1 MSAPELA
8 CTYAALIL
16 HDDGIAITVSPPYH
30 GNTQRPNPDT
40 ETQTRANKKP
50 LEKFSNSFTRNE
62 EPYYNFAEPCPVRLL
77 LCKPL
82 ELFLLETY
90 LSEESDSKSLI
101 NSSPKNS
108 IFLLR

>member
-40 ETQTRANKKP
+40 ETQTRANNKP
-50 LEKFSNSFTRNE
+50 SKGKGFLGGGGTLN
-62 EPYYNFAEPCPVRLL
+62 
-77 LCKPL
+77 PL
-82 ELFLLETY
+82 NCIHTSTSRHRF
-90 LSEESDSKSLI
+90 
-101 NSSPKNS
+101 
-108 IFLLR
+108 